1 MVKAFQVKLL
11 VSRALASA
19 MVSQRAQACVVGGGF
34 QNQGFSALRAARL
47 TDGPRWGCR
56 MSCLLKLQV
65 QGGIKKIQE

>member
-47 TDGPRWGCR
+47 TDRG
-56 MSCLLKLQV
+56 L
-65 QGGIKKIQE
+65 GGAAG